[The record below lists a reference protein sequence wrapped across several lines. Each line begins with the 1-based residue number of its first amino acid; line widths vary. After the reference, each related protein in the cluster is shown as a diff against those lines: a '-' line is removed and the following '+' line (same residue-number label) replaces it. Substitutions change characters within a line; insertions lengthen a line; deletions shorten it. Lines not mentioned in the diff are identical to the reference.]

1 MSNQLFIFLFSFLI
15 SNQILALNTNI
26 DENTGKVRHIGSAD
40 SMDLPASPERTTPA
54 PASPISTAA
63 PSPAAPTPD
72 CVSRLDFDINR
83 SETAHLTTVKTADK
97 PEATVTNW
105 ELILLDSPAGLAER
119 VKFAQAYINALK
131 NRNLQLAS
139 YLLNRACQQ
148 IDCAKLTASTDD
160 IKVAVYQLDGICR
173 HDGQIYDQCYECTD
187 LAETRAAPAR
197 YSTTDWQAMPKPCA
211 AHFSDDKLNAM
222 IDMLKISALVMRK
235 ASAVALLDPTMVSH
249 RVAAACDYRVL
260 RFLRVHVLIQK
271 HVTSDNIAWLQS
283 KILDQFCTI
292 DTPDKPVCPDA
303 EFTDSED
310 GVDCDHDL
318 CSTEWTILL
327 A

>member
-15 SNQILALNTNI
+15 SNQILALNTNTG
-26 DENTGKVRHIGSAD
+26 ENTGKVRHIDSAD

-72 CVSRLDFDINR
+72 DLSATDCCD
-83 SETAHLTTVKTADK
+83 TADTTAKTADK
-97 PEATVTNW
+97 PEAIVTNW

-139 YLLNRACQQ
+139 HLLNRACQQ

-173 HDGQIYDQCYECTD
+173 HDGQTYDQCHECTD
-187 LAETRAAPAR
+187 LAETATTPAC

-211 AHFSDDKLNAM
+211 AHFSDDRLNAM

-235 ASAVALLDPTMVSH
+235 ASAVALLDPTMVRH

-292 DTPDKPVCPDA
+292 DTPDKPATPDVKSA
-303 EFTDSED
+303 DSED
-310 GVDCDHDL
+310 GANCDEL
-318 CSTEWTILL
+318 CNTEWTILL